1 MFTKVVVHSDL
12 RVTASP
18 SFLGNL
24 ALFFTYLLRLAL
36 LNHKFNMAQ
45 EGEPSRKRPRETE
58 PETLKVVE
66 ASTYPFMGDFNF
78 DEFIGDNPTIAT
90 HHTPQFL
97 PSNAADMMFSFSD
110 VVNDMTFADEA
121 SPVNNS
127 ETTTLPAA
135 DARRSSATAME
146 ERRPSSSSSAS
157 KDSIPNPLAV
167 EAKVSHRT
175 NSITQP
181 PGIAKQTVFTVIV
194 ADRPFRMS
202 WETLCS
208 DGPNNFFVDYFT
220 RNPRSRTVRIDRDPD
235 TFEMILHFLRGYQ
248 IRPKDEYQ
256 NQNLMNDAR
265 YYGFKRLTRLL
276 RQTLFLNVGG
286 RVFRLSKELL
296 SRGNLLLG
304 QCEV

>member
-1 MFTKVVVHSDL
+1 
-12 RVTASP
+12 
-18 SFLGNL
+18 
-24 ALFFTYLLRLAL
+24 
-36 LNHKFNMAQ
+36 MAQ

-58 PETLKVVE
+58 PETLKVIE

-90 HHTPQFL
+90 PHNPHFL

-127 ETTTLPAA
+127 ETTTVPAA
-135 DARRSSATAME
+135 DARRSSATATE

-175 NSITQP
+175 NIVTQP

-220 RNPRSRTVRIDRDPD
+220 RNPRPRTVRIDRDPD

-304 QCEV
+304 QCEVEHINKKVALCKRLTLCPSI